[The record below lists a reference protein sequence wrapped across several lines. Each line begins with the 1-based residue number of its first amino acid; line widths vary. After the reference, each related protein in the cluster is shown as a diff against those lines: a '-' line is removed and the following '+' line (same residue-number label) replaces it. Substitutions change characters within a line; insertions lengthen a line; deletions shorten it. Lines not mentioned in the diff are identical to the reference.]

1 MQGSEITN
9 QARQKELETMQQN
22 IQQYQ
27 QTVSQELQ
35 KKSVDELVE
44 LFKEE
49 AISIRNNWFSNYK
62 EIPEKYHSEILT
74 MLQKK
79 IELFNLTPQS

>member
-1 MQGSEITN
+1 MIHAMLAARTLVPEYSEITN

-49 AISIRNNWFSNYK
+49 AY
-62 EIPEKYHSEILT
+62 Y
-74 MLQKK
+74 
-79 IELFNLTPQS
+79 